1 MTQPR
6 PDQPRPDQ
14 PSLDQPSLF
23 ADADPEPALDPTF
36 TGAERHALDATS
48 WVEIVPGWVSGGDA
62 LMAEILQVAE
72 FEQRQRWMY
81 DKRVDEPRLT
91 AEYRELGA
99 APPFLRA
106 LAEALSAHYGV
117 PYDGLWI
124 NFYRDE
130 RDSTSWHRDHATCR
144 KPECVVPVLT
154 LGATRR
160 FLLRPADGGPSTGF
174 SPTSGDLVV
183 MGGRCQSDW
192 KHSVPKQRTPS
203 GPRVSINFSST
214 SQFTP

>member
-1 MTQPR
+1 MT
-6 PDQPRPDQ
+6 
-14 PSLDQPSLF
+14 QPSLF
-23 ADADPEPALDPTF
+23 ADADPALDPAF

-48 WVEIVPGWVSGGDA
+48 WVEIVPGWVTGGET
-62 LMAEILQVAE
+62 LLEQILQAAA

-81 DKRVDEPRLT
+81 DKRVYEPRLT
-91 AEYRELGA
+91 AEYRDLAA

-106 LAEALSAHYGV
+106 LAEALTAHYDV

-124 NFYRDE
+124 NLYRDE
-130 RDSTSWHRDHATCR
+130 RDSTGWHRDHATCH
-144 KPECVVPVLT
+144 KPVCVVPVLT

-160 FLLRPADGGPSTGF
+160 LLLKPATGGPNTGF
-174 SPTSGDLVV
+174 SPTNGDLVV

-192 KHSVPKQRTPS
+192 RHCVPKQRTPS

-214 SQFTP
+214 SQYTV

>member
-6 PDQPRPDQ
+6 
-14 PSLDQPSLF
+14 SDQPSLF
-23 ADADPEPALDPTF
+23 ADPEPDPAPEPALDPAF

-48 WVEIVPGWVSGGDA
+48 WVEIVPGWVSRGEA
-62 LMAEILQVAE
+62 LMAEILQAAE

-124 NFYRDE
+124 NLYRDE
-130 RDSTSWHRDHATCR
+130 RDSTGWHRDHATCR

-160 FLLRPADGGPSTGF
+160 FLLRPADGGASTGF

-192 KHSVPKQRTPS
+192 KHCVPKQRTSS

-214 SQFTP
+214 SQFAP